1 MIFLVKFQGEANM
14 IIEIGLVI
22 FIIADI
28 VGCYVIWNLTR
39 KVERLEDWGEGLA
52 TRVVWIQDRFNEIDS
67 KGIFES
73 DDEVGTI
80 FSALKEVSQVLN
92 EVIEEDQNG

>member
-1 MIFLVKFQGEANM
+1 M
-14 IIEIGLVI
+14 IIEIGLAL
-22 FIIADI
+22 FIIADV

-39 KVERLEDWGEGLA
+39 KVEKLEDWGEGVV
-52 TRVVWIQDRFNEIDS
+52 TRVAWIQDRFKEIDS
-67 KGIFES
+67 KGHFES

-92 EVIEEDQNG
+92 EVIEEEDQNG

>member
-1 MIFLVKFQGEANM
+1 M
-14 IIEIGLVI
+14 IIEIGLVL
-22 FIIADI
+22 FIIADV

-39 KVERLEDWGEGLA
+39 KVERLEDWGEGLV
-52 TRVVWIQDRFNEIDS
+52 TRVAWIQDKFKEIDS
-67 KGIFES
+67 KGHFES

-92 EVIEEDQNG
+92 EVIEEEDQNG

>member
-1 MIFLVKFQGEANM
+1 M
-14 IIEIGLVI
+14 IIEIGLVL
-22 FIIADI
+22 FIIADV

-39 KVERLEDWGEGLA
+39 KVEKLEDWGEGVV
-52 TRVVWIQDRFNEIDS
+52 TRVAWIQDRFKEIDS
-67 KGIFES
+67 KGHFES

-92 EVIEEDQNG
+92 EVIEEEDQNG